1 MAQKP
6 ISNRT
11 EFGQNLNPLRD
22 YAGVPSV
29 NDDGNVQT
37 LIDKVDK
44 LSTFWKSGR
53 ADGDLIRYIPNILPV
68 TRQNLINGIDSRQ
81 AYANETYTDKKT
93 LDFTI
98 KLAPNTY
105 TNYATMEIVLPI
117 KLMKK
122 SNKSTNIDGNLIP
135 VNNFLC
141 RWFTDIDIKRYPD
154 DLRILP
160 TDKTIEILDYAESQL
175 KYLPKDSLKKIR
187 KSILYTNVA
196 VYLSGNEDR
205 RNNNAATEAL
215 RGDGNLVYRKNNFPT
230 RYALEQEYR
239 IPLGLITDLGLCNFP
254 IQTDTR
260 IVITLERNLNKLF
273 EDLTKRAAIP
283 TTDPDASIMIDHTL
297 AIKK

>member
-6 ISNRT
+6 ISNRI

-160 TDKTIEILDYAESQL
+160 TDKTIEIHDYAESQL
-175 KYLPKDSLKKIR
+175 KYLPKDSLKKI
-187 KSILYTNVA
+187 
-196 VYLSGNEDR
+196 
-205 RNNNAATEAL
+205 
-215 RGDGNLVYRKNNFPT
+215 
-230 RYALEQEYR
+230 
-239 IPLGLITDLGLCNFP
+239 
-254 IQTDTR
+254 
-260 IVITLERNLNKLF
+260 
-273 EDLTKRAAIP
+273 
-283 TTDPDASIMIDHTL
+283 
-297 AIKK
+297 